1 MSGRYAL
8 ATISLDD
15 MPGGLERNFVSL
27 ANAMA
32 RRGHTVSLI
41 TFDQQDARSFYPIN
55 NDVRW
60 HKVGVSRP
68 HGPIGFADRLRL
80 IWAIRAALKDARASV
95 VVCFHHG
102 ILVRFVLATFFTG
115 IRLIVSER
123 NSLTLYNHL
132 RKSKWNLNFLFLF
145 FPDYITVQFPRYV
158 REYPRIL
165 RPRISAIPNPVS
177 TPALCTKPGTG
188 LAHHGETLQLLAV
201 GRLCAQKS
209 YDILI
214 EVFAAL
220 APRHPAWELV
230 IVGNGEAQGRIAADI
245 ALHRLEARVRLMPP
259 ATADLTDIYR
269 RASLFCMPSQWEGFP
284 NALAEAMAHGLPA
297 VGYRDCAGV
306 RDLILHGENGL
317 LADGNGNVQSLFE
330 ALDRLMADPMRRRRM
345 GEAAVKSVQQFH
357 PDLIFSRWEQLL
369 RSVET
374 SR

>member
-145 FPDYITVQFPRYV
+145 FADYITVQFPRYV

-177 TPALCTKPGTG
+177 NTGLMYQAGHRLGSPWGNSPTARSRPPLCSEELRYPDRGFCRAGATTSGMGAGHRRKRRSPGTY
-188 LAHHGETLQLLAV
+188 
-201 GRLCAQKS
+201 RRR
-209 YDILI
+209 Y
-214 EVFAAL
+214 
-220 APRHPAWELV
+220 
-230 IVGNGEAQGRIAADI
+230 RIA
-245 ALHRLEARVRLMPP
+245 
-259 ATADLTDIYR
+259 
-269 RASLFCMPSQWEGFP
+269 
-284 NALAEAMAHGLPA
+284 
-297 VGYRDCAGV
+297 
-306 RDLILHGENGL
+306 
-317 LADGNGNVQSLFE
+317 
-330 ALDRLMADPMRRRRM
+330 
-345 GEAAVKSVQQFH
+345 
-357 PDLIFSRWEQLL
+357 
-369 RSVET
+369 
-374 SR
+374 